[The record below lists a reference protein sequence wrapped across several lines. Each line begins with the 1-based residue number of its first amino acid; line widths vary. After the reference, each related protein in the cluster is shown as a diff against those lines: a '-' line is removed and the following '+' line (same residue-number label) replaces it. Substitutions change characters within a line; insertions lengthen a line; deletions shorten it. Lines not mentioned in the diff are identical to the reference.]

1 MRAKEDNMSCFKKRF
16 ILLVM
21 VVILF
26 MPVLAQHIF
35 EVVKKGDL
43 EQVKAIL
50 EKNPELVD
58 ARGEND
64 RTPLMQAALSRQY
77 AVFRFLVEKGAD
89 VNLRNKGGY
98 CPLHVVAIR
107 GERELVDLIISKG
120 AEINSNKN
128 VGGTTP
134 LDFAVSRG
142 HKDIVALLI
151 AKGAQLNLKD
161 KRGNTPL
168 LRAMSE
174 GHQDIIKLLLTKGA
188 PVNDKDSMGSTP
200 LLLAAL
206 DGQKDLVELL
216 ISKGANVNAKNSYGG
231 TPVSVAAREGHQ
243 EIVDLLIAKG
253 AKKEFI
259 KQPVLEGEY
268 LGQKKPGLTPE
279 LFAPGVVSTEKKELN
294 SVFTPDGKEF
304 YFTIQGQGKCKI
316 MVMKQENNRWIKPGV
331 TSFSGEGE
339 YCDIDLFI
347 SPDGKKL
354 YYCSNRPLEGKEESK
369 KDFDI
374 WVVERIKDGWSAPQ
388 NLGNLIN
395 STEDDFYPS
404 VTRDGTIYFNSL
416 RPDSKGS
423 RDIYRSKPVNGKY
436 EKVENV
442 GDVINSEFF
451 EGDVLISP
459 DEDYMIYT
467 VDRPGG
473 FGRGDL
479 YLSFRDKND
488 NWTTPEN
495 MGNKINTE
503 HHEYCP
509 ILSPDGKFLFFSRN
523 NDIFWMDAGII
534 QKFKK

>member
-1 MRAKEDNMSCFKKRF
+1 MSRFKKHL

-26 MPVLAQHIF
+26 MPVLAEDIF
-35 EVVKKGDL
+35 EAVKKKDL
-43 EQVKAIL
+43 DQVKVIL
-50 EKNPELVD
+50 EKNPELLN
-58 ARGEND
+58 ARGEYE
-64 RTPLMQAALSRQY
+64 RTPLIL
-77 AVFRFLVEKGAD
+77 AVISLDKDIFKFLVEKGAD
-89 VNLRNKGGY
+89 VNLPDKQGL
-98 CPLHVVAIR
+98 CALHFVALR
-107 GERELVDLIISKG
+107 GERELADLLISKG
-120 AEINSNKN
+120 ADINSNKN
-128 VGGTTP
+128 VGGATP
-134 LDFAVSRG
+134 LGIAVSRG
-142 HKDIVALLI
+142 HKDIVELLI

-168 LRAMSE
+168 LRAMSA
-174 GHQDIIKLLLTKGA
+174 GQQDIIKLLLTKGA
-188 PVNDKDSMGSTP
+188 SVHEKDSMGSTP

-206 DGQKDLVELL
+206 NGQKDLVELF
-216 ISKGANVNAKNSYGG
+216 ISHGANVNAKNSIGG

-268 LGQKKPGLTPE
+268 LGQQKPGLTPE
-279 LFAPGVVSTEKKELN
+279 LFAPGVVSTEKSELN

-304 YFTIQGQGKCKI
+304 YFTIKCKI
-316 MVMKQENNRWIKPGV
+316 MVMKQENNRWIKPEV
-331 TSFSGEGE
+331 TSFSGE
-339 YCDIDLFI
+339 YCDVDLFI

-388 NLGNLIN
+388 NLGNPIN
-395 STEDDFYPS
+395 STEDEFYPS
-404 VTRDGTIYFNSL
+404 VTRDGTMYFQSQ

-423 RDIYRSKPVNGKY
+423 KDIYRSKPVNGKY

-459 DEDYMIYT
+459 DEGFMIFS
-467 VDRPGG
+467 VERPGG

-479 YLSFRDKND
+479 YLSSRDKND

-495 MGNKINTE
+495 MGNEINTE
-503 HHEYCP
+503 HHENCP
-509 ILSPDGKFLFFSRN
+509 ILSPDGKFLFFTRH
-523 NDIFWMDAGII
+523 NDIFWVDAGII